1 MLEIFENSNLIRREP
16 SIIAIRKV
24 RETLIKISESD
35 QDIFISFSMDS
46 ILNGMIVCLLV
57 KLPNKKSIGQ
67 FLVKRK

>member
-16 SIIAIRKV
+16 SITAIRKV
-24 RETLIKISESD
+24 REISESD
-35 QDIFISFSMDS
+35 QDIFISFSMDG

-57 KLPNKKSIGQ
+57 KLPNKKSIGR